1 MNLDLNALLPVLA
14 QLGPWGLAAAAAIMW
29 LRARNGGK
37 LIPTPAPNPAP
48 VDPTVPSPLQ
58 PAPLQPAP
66 NSGGTPLLD
75 ALLFA
80 LRKRLAPA
88 QQKFEHRPDGDD
100 IDPATAAELIQ
111 KLLK

>member
-1 MNLDLNALLPVLA
+1 MLDLNSLLPLLA

-29 LRARNGGK
+29 LRARNGGPLLPVPK
-37 LIPTPAPNPAP
+37 PNPAP
-48 VDPTVPSPLQ
+48 QPDPLGPTVPAPLL
-58 PAPLQPAP
+58 PAPD
-66 NSGGTPLLD
+66 SGGTPLLD

-80 LRKRLAPA
+80 LRRRLAPV
-88 QQKFEHRPDGDD
+88 QKFEHKPDGND